1 MSSNPQHPQSR
12 PSDHRDA
19 ESSRRHRWLGE
30 QLDLFHFPA
39 HAPGM
44 ASWHP
49 KGMVMLDVLHA
60 YVRELNRRYGYQ
72 EVRSPIVCDHALWE
86 RSGHLDKFADK
97 MFHMRVDGRRSAL
110 RPMNCPGHC
119 DLYDHRPRSWRELP
133 MRIAEQGHVHRVEQ
147 SGELNGLL
155 RARSFVIDDGH
166 LFCAPE
172 HVDAELAA
180 CLAMIGE
187 VYDLFGL
194 EPLAELSLRPEQRLG
209 DDALWDRAEDGLRA
223 ASSQAGIAFV
233 EQAGE
238 GAFYG
243 PKVDVHVADSLGR
256 AWQMGSVQ
264 LDYQLPERLDLRYVA
279 ANGTD
284 RDEDGRPHRPIII
297 HRALLGSF
305 ERFVAILLE
314 HFDGRFP
321 LWLAPEAVR
330 VLPIGANQRDYA
342 QEVVERLEG
351 ASVRAALVDDG
362 PLAGRIRAAQ
372 SARVPVLAV
381 IGERE
386 QDATG
391 VALRRGPDQRLL
403 PLDTAVSLLAD
414 EVAQRRLESGR

>member
-1 MSSNPQHPQSR
+1 MSSHPQHP
-12 PSDHRDA
+12 PSDHHDA
-19 ESSRRHRWLGE
+19 ASPRPHRWLGE
-30 QLDLFHFPA
+30 QLDLFHFPT

-49 KGMVMLDVLHA
+49 KGVAMLDALHA
-60 YVRELNRRYGYQ
+60 YVRQLNRRYGYQ
-72 EVRSPIVCDHALWE
+72 EVRAPLVCDHVLWE
-86 RSGHLDKFADK
+86 RSGHLGKFADK
-97 MFHMRVDGRRSAL
+97 MFHLQVDGRPSAL

-119 DLYDHRPRSWRELP
+119 DLYSHRPRSWRELP

-155 RARSFVIDDGH
+155 RTRSFVIDDGH
-166 LFCAPE
+166 LFCGPDQ
-172 HVDAELAA
+172 VDAELAA
-180 CLAMIGE
+180 CLAMVGE
-187 VYDLFGL
+187 IYDLFGL
-194 EPLAELSLRPEQRLG
+194 EPSVELSLRPDERLG

-223 ASSQAGIAFV
+223 AARQAGIAFV
-233 EQAGE
+233 EQPGK

-279 ANGTD
+279 SHGADCDENGD
-284 RDEDGRPHRPIII
+284 PHRPVII

-330 VLPIGANQRDYA
+330 VLPIGAHQHDYA
-342 QEVVERLEG
+342 RQVVRRLEDAG
-351 ASVRAALVDDG
+351 VRTGLGDDG
-362 PLAGRIRAAQ
+362 PLGGRIRAAE
-372 SARVPVLAV
+372 SDRVPVLAV
-381 IGERE
+381 IGQRE
-386 QDATG
+386 AEASA
-391 VALRRGPDQRLL
+391 VALRRGPNQEVL
-403 PLDTAVSLLAD
+403 PVGAAVSLLAD
-414 EVAQRRLESGR
+414 EVAQRRREPITPP

>member
-1 MSSNPQHPQSR
+1 MSSHPHASPAGDRDPQHAR
-12 PSDHRDA
+12 P
-19 ESSRRHRWLGE
+19 HRWLGE
-30 QLDLFHFPA
+30 HLDLFHFPS

-49 KGMVMLDVLHA
+49 KGVAVLDALHA

-86 RSGHLDKFADK
+86 RSGHLGKFADK
-97 MFHMRVDGRRSAL
+97 MFHVQVDGRPSAL

-119 DLYDHRPRSWRELP
+119 DLYRHRARSWRELP

-155 RARSFVIDDGH
+155 RARSFVIDDAH
-166 LFCAPE
+166 LFCAPAQL
-172 HVDAELAA
+172 DAELAA
-180 CLAMIGE
+180 CLAMVGE

-194 EPLAELSLRPEQRLG
+194 EPSAELSLRPEQRLG

-223 ASSQAGIAFV
+223 ALRQADIGFV
-233 EQAGE
+233 EQPGQ

-243 PKVDVHVADSLGR
+243 PKVDLHVADSLGR

-264 LDYQLPERLDLRYVA
+264 LDYQLPERFDLRYIA
-279 ANGTD
+279 ADGGD
-284 RDEDGRPHRPIII
+284 CDDDGRPHRPVVI

-330 VLPIGANQRDYA
+330 VLPVGAQQHNYA
-342 QEVVERLEG
+342 LGVVGRLQDAG
-351 ASVRAALVDDG
+351 VRAEMVSDG
-362 PLAGRIRAAQ
+362 PLGGRIRAARGD
-372 SARVPVLAV
+372 RVPVLAV
-381 IGERE
+381 VGQRE
-386 QDATG
+386 ADAG
-391 VALRRGPDQRLL
+391 SVALRRGAGQHVL
-403 PLDTAVSLLAD
+403 PVDAAVSALAN
-414 EVAQRRLESGR
+414 EVAERGGHAPR